1 MEVGHTA
8 PDARQQASSGA
19 VAHPAILADG
29 LRYRYPSG
37 QDDVLHDLHLEV
49 AAGEFVGITGPS
61 GAGKTTLCLCLKG
74 LIPFALGGRMQGRV
88 EIDGVST
95 RDIGPGKLA
104 ETAGLVFQD
113 PEAQIIGLT
122 VEEDLAFGPEN
133 FATAP
138 SEIRSRIPQALQTVG
153 LAGLE
158 QRETHSLSGGQK
170 QRTAI
175 ASALMMQPSI
185 LILDEPTSELDPIG
199 RQEVFLTVKRLRE
212 ERRATIVMV
221 EHDME
226 ELAEVADRIIIL
238 DQGRIIADAAPHELF
253 RDGSLFETHQGIR
266 MPQAA
271 EVLSR
276 LHAEGLIPRGAVSP
290 YEDEATDVLARL
302 IAAPRRRKGN

>member
-1 MEVGHTA
+1 MQSSEAA
-8 PDARQQASSGA
+8 PDVPEGAMLGAAAR
-19 VAHPAILADG
+19 PAILVEG

-37 QDDVLHDLHLEV
+37 DDDVLHGLSLEI
-49 AAGEFVGITGPS
+49 APGEFVGITGPS

-88 EIDGVST
+88 EIEGVST

-113 PEAQIIGLT
+113 PESQIIGLT

-133 FATAP
+133 FAMAP
-138 SEIRSRIPQALQTVG
+138 AEIRSRIPLALQTVG
-153 LAGLE
+153 LAGLQE
-158 QRETHSLSGGQK
+158 RETHSLSGGQK

-175 ASALMMQPSI
+175 ASALMMEPAI

-199 RQEVFLTVKRLRE
+199 RQEVFQTVKRLRE

-226 ELAEVADRIIIL
+226 ELAEVADRIIIM
-238 DQGRIIADAAPHELF
+238 DHGTIIADAPPHELF
-253 RDGSLFETHQGIR
+253 HDAALFESHQGVR

-271 EVLSR
+271 EVLNR
-276 LHAEGLIPRGAVSP
+276 LRADGLIPADAVSP
-290 YEDEATDVLARL
+290 YESEAIEVLSHL
-302 IAAPRRRKGN
+302 LAAATLPRVN